1 MPVGAEGC
9 CRWWQRAV
17 TVMCHCQA
25 AAQIVRPLVIA
36 SLSLYRVSGRI
47 TVCVSLFIL
56 FVMLNI
62 CIVAGA
68 RPNFIKVA
76 PLVRAVIKA
85 KEEGREIDYRLVYA
99 GTKEDATLESSL
111 FSDLEISEPDVYLGV
126 DCVSLNELTGRVM
139 AEFDKYLEAN
149 PADVVIV
156 VDDLASTMAVAIV
169 TKKHGVT
176 LAHLV
181 AGTRSFDIKMPKEIN
196 RLVIDGLSD
205 LLFTAGMGS
214 NSIVTREGAELSQVY
229 MVGNILMDTLRYNR
243 ARFVRPAVLDE
254 LGISDNRYLVFTLN
268 RKALIADADNLKKMV
283 VAMCRAAG
291 DIKVVAPLRSAAKAV
306 VEQFAAECGNLVIVN
321 PLSYLEFGYLTANAM
336 GIVTDSGNVAEE
348 ATFNSI
354 PCITLNSYTEHIETV
369 KCGSNVLVG
378 ENAEKLAEAVAD
390 MVGGNWKKC
399 SLPDRW
405 DGRTAERIVQILLEM
420 K

>member
-1 MPVGAEGC
+1 
-9 CRWWQRAV
+9 
-17 TVMCHCQA
+17 
-25 AAQIVRPLVIA
+25 
-36 SLSLYRVSGRI
+36 
-47 TVCVSLFIL
+47 
-56 FVMLNI
+56 MLNI

-76 PLVRAVIKA
+76 PLVRAIIKA
-85 KEEGREIDYRLVYA
+85 KKEGREIDYRLVYA

-111 FSDLEISEPDVYLGV
+111 FSDLEIKEPDVYLGV

-214 NSIVTREGAELSQVY
+214 NSIVSREGAELSHVY

-243 ARFVRPAVLDE
+243 SRFVRPAILDE
-254 LGISDNRYLVFTLN
+254 LGADSGRYIVFTLN
-268 RKALIADADNLKKMV
+268 RKALIADTDNLKKMV
-283 VAMCRAAG
+283 VAMCHAAG
-291 DIKVVAPLRSAAKAV
+291 DVKVIAPLRAAAKAV
-306 VEQFAAECGNLVIVN
+306 VGQFAAECGNLVIIE
-321 PLSYLEFGYLTANAM
+321 PLSYLQFGYLTANAM

-348 ATFNSI
+348 ATFNSV

-369 KCGSNVLVG
+369 KFGSNVLVG
-378 ENAEKLAEAVAD
+378 ENADKLAEAVGD
-390 MVGGNWKKC
+390 MVNGNWKKC